1 MERLINLVVPSLDFN
16 AAPGTGAQMQSSA
29 VNKTTDALSILKGHM
44 KNLAA
49 QIKVAK
55 TGVTDNATR
64 LHLEDIYD
72 RLQEA
77 LDNK

>member
-1 MERLINLVVPSLDFN
+1 MINLVVPSLDSN
-16 AAPGTGAQMQSSA
+16 PAPGTGAQMQSSA
-29 VNKTTDALSILKGHM
+29 VTKTTDALSILKGHM

-55 TGVTDNATR
+55 TSAPDNATR

-77 LDNK
+77 LENKKS